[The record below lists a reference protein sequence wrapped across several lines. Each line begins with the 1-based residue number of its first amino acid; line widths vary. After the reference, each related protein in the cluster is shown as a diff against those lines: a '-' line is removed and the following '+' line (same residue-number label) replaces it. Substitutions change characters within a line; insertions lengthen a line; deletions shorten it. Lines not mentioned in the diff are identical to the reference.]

1 MQDTV
6 NDQYYMCVCE
16 VYMRFLITIYHYNYH
31 HWHKRDAIFLQPNNW
46 PVSRASSIRV
56 LRVLWFLIISVKC
69 KRTPTLSTHTA
80 KEEPH
85 PSIQPSI
92 VVTRFV
98 WPLMQKPFFVSLH
111 SNKKA
116 CNVIIITTTMTD
128 QFSFQYPRWFV
139 VISIALLLGF
149 CCCWWYHAALVEIRR
164 GPGNCPDIR
173 CSTSLDWTD
182 RWMERYSKQLI
193 MRTN

>member
-1 MQDTV
+1 
-6 NDQYYMCVCE
+6 
-16 VYMRFLITIYHYNYH
+16 MRFLITIYHYNYH

-69 KRTPTLSTHTA
+69 KRTPTLSTHTHS
-80 KEEPH
+80 ERRNTSIH
-85 PSIQPSI
+85 PAIHRCNPFC
-92 VVTRFV
+92 VTIDAETFFRIS
-98 WPLMQKPFFVSLH
+98 PLQQKSL
-111 SNKKA
+111 

-128 QFSFQYPRWFV
+128 QFSFQYPRGFV
-139 VISIALLLGF
+139 VISIAFLLGF
-149 CCCWWYHAALVEIRR
+149 CCCCCCWWYHAALVEIRR

-182 RWMERYSKQLI
+182 RWTERYSKQLI